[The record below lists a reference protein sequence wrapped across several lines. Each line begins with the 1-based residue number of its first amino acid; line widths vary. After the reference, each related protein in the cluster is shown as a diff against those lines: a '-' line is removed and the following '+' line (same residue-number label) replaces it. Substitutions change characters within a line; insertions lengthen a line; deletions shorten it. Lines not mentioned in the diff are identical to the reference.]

1 MESTR
6 LPRFKRALG
15 VAPIELTARDR
26 GIIRHV
32 FAHRFLRSAHL
43 ASLIQGGDQA
53 VRRRLQRLYHHG
65 YLDRPRAQIDY
76 YRRGSQPMVYGL
88 GNNGM
93 RLLEE
98 TLGIPRRKI
107 DWTANNRAVTRFH
120 LEHTL
125 AVADVMVAF
134 ELACR
139 RSGFELLNL
148 PTHSPEPLKWKVQ
161 IAEAEGVEEIG
172 VVPDRV
178 FGLRSNTEPAETRW
192 FFLEVDRATMP
203 VQRNGLR
210 QTSFHRK
217 VVAYHETWRQGVL
230 RDRFPRFRVL
240 TVTTTPDRVRNLVAS
255 CANLRSG
262 QGLFLFTDA
271 SSLKAHGDPL
281 THVWQSGRAGS
292 SETMV

>member
-1 MESTR
+1 MEFPR
-6 LPRFKRALG
+6 LPRFKRAADL
-15 VAPIELTARDR
+15 ASARLTARDHR
-26 GIIRHV
+26 VVGHI
-32 FAHRFLRSAHL
+32 FEHRFVNSHHL
-43 ASLIQGGDQA
+43 ASLLDGSRQG
-53 VRRRLQRLYHHG
+53 VLRRLQRLYHQG

-76 YRRGSQPMVYGL
+76 YRRGSRPMVYGL
-88 GNNGM
+88 GNKGM

-98 TLGIPRRKI
+98 TLGFPRRKI
-107 DWTANNRAVTRFH
+107 DWTAKNRTVTRFH

-139 RSGFELLNL
+139 RSGLELLNL
-148 PTHSPEPLKWKVQ
+148 PTHSPESPKWKVQ
-161 IAEAEGVEEIG
+161 IAEAEDVGEIG

-178 FGLRSNTEPAETRW
+178 FGLRATTEPADTRW

-217 VVAYHETWRQGVL
+217 LVAYHETWRQGVL
-230 RDRFPRFRVL
+230 KARFPRFRVL
-240 TVTTTPDRVRNLVAS
+240 TVTTTPDRVRNLVAAS
-255 CANLRSG
+255 ANLRSG
-262 QGLFLFTDA
+262 HGLFLFTDA

-292 SETMV
+292 SETLV